1 MAEASHLTHED
12 RHRALVERLTA
23 DVQPIRRI
31 WPVGVRLGLWM
42 VLEAGVLAWVSAHTT
57 DHFQERL
64 TQPAYAIEIVSFA
77 AAAIISAALALR
89 SAIPGRSLPASEAA
103 LAAVLVFAGA
113 MLLSVAQ
120 PMNAANRLADF
131 VRQGLPCAYSTG
143 MFAVLPWLGLWW
155 AVRRGVP
162 MRSGLSGVLI
172 GGAALSFSFAMMRV
186 ACPSDE
192 PLHLLIW
199 HLLPALILTVLS
211 GLAGIVWLQLRV
223 HVPSRDPA

>member
-1 MAEASHLTHED
+1 MAEAPHLTHED

-23 DVQPIRRI
+23 NVQPIPRI
-31 WPVGVRLGLWM
+31 WPVAVRLGLWI
-42 VLEAGVLAWVSAHTT
+42 VLEACILAWVSAHTT
-57 DHFQERL
+57 NHFKEKL
-64 TQPAYAIEIVSFA
+64 TQPAYAIEIFFFA

-89 SAIPGRSLPASEAA
+89 SAIPGRSLPARETA
-103 LAAVLVFAGA
+103 LAAVLVLAGA
-113 MLLSVAQ
+113 MLLSVAE
-120 PMNAANRLADF
+120 PMNTANRLGDF

-155 AVRRGVP
+155 AVRRGAP

-192 PLHLLIW
+192 PLHLLTW
-199 HLLPALILTVLS
+199 HLLPALILTVFS
-211 GLAGIVWLQLRV
+211 GLAGMVWLRLRS
-223 HVPSRDPA
+223 PSRHPA